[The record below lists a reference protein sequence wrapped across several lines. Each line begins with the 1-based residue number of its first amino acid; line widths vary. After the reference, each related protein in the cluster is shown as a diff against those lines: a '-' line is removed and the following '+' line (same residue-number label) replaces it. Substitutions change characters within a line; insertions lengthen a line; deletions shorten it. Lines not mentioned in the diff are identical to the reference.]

1 MYKDW
6 KGIVIMRKSKH
17 AFKDRV
23 ILKLFWLATIGLL
36 FRFIPKDKIRH
47 GILAF
52 LYKQT
57 VTWVFGLL
65 VVEKG
70 LIKYPVRFFSKANK
84 SSFSFEYFIYP
95 SMCAIFNMNYPE
107 NKNRLMKFFYIIFH
121 SGILTFGEVLVE
133 RYTNLIKYIKW
144 KWYWSFITIGL
155 TNYSSRLFYRWFFK
169 EEFVQNIK
177 GSIETG

>member
-1 MYKDW
+1 
-6 KGIVIMRKSKH
+6 
-17 AFKDRV
+17 
-23 ILKLFWLATIGLL
+23 
-36 FRFIPKDKIRH
+36 
-47 GILAF
+47 
-52 LYKQT
+52 
-57 VTWVFGLL
+57 
-65 VVEKG
+65 
-70 LIKYPVRFFSKANK
+70 
-84 SSFSFEYFIYP
+84 
-95 SMCAIFNMNYPE
+95 MCAIFNMNYPE

-177 GSIETG
+177 GTIETG